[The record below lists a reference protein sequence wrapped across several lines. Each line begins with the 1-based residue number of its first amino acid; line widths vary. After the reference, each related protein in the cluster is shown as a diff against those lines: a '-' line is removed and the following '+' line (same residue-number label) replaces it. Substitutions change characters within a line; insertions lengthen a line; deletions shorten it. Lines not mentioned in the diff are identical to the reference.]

1 MNLAS
6 FADGS
11 EENHLFF
18 NLGFD
23 SFNAWFEEFAW
34 VIALG
39 SVLSGWGSLAGF
51 AVFFDR
57 TGEDELALGVDVD
70 LADAVF
76 DGVGDLVIWD
86 AGATV
91 ENEWDVAGSLVDFI
105 KGVEVEAFPASWI
118 ETVDVADTGSEEI
131 DSEFDHLGAF
141 FWISDF
147 AVSGDAVFGTTDGTN
162 FGLDG

>member
-39 SVLSGWGSLAGF
+39 SVRSGWGSLAGF

-57 TGEDELALGVDVD
+57 TGEDELAFGVDVD

-91 ENEWDVAGSLVDFI
+91 ED
-105 KGVEVEAFPASWI
+105 
-118 ETVDVADTGSEEI
+118 
-131 DSEFDHLGAF
+131 
-141 FWISDF
+141 
-147 AVSGDAVFGTTDGTN
+147 
-162 FGLDG
+162 